1 MGTDKAWLS
10 MCLAEGGG
18 GRTRSC
24 RKGSQGLRGP
34 RVGRSFYVNIKSPAI
49 TKRAINSAEK
59 ITVSHALKSSKDVS
73 R

>member
-1 MGTDKAWLS
+1 VE
-10 MCLAEGGG
+10 EGQDP
-18 GRTRSC
+18 C

-34 RVGRSFYVNIKSPAI
+34 HVGRSIYVNIKSPAI

-59 ITVSHALKSSKDVS
+59 ITVSHAPKSSKDVS